1 MSIYF
6 ANKFKESILKV
17 DHQIDLDFALNL
29 EHAII
34 DLTETDF
41 KATTSKDK
49 IFHSKITKVEDE
61 IFTMTFEGKFPSGNV
76 FRLVQP
82 KQEMFYL
89 VKPPFASESAEG
101 GFTIASKYTQGWA
114 ISFYLTPKKPALKE
128 EVTNAQKTDSVKKH
142 VEVFNATINSIYP
155 ENALAI
161 TQKLLEIIRFDPN
174 LIYRAEQVDQII
186 SFMKQ
191 NMKFYSGTEKDVI
204 NQL

>member
-1 MSIYF
+1 MANYF

-17 DHQIDLDFALNL
+17 DHQIDLDFALTL

-34 DLTETDF
+34 DLTETAF

-61 IFTMTFEGKFPSGNV
+61 IFTVTYEGKFPSGNV

-82 KQEMFYL
+82 KQEMFFL
-89 VKPPFASESAEG
+89 IETPFASKSVEG

-114 ISFYLTPKKPALKE
+114 ISFYLTPNKPAFKE
-128 EVTNAQKTDSVKKH
+128 EVTDAQKTDSVKRH

-161 TQKLLEIIRFDPN
+161 TQKLLEIIRIDPN
-174 LIYRAEQVDQII
+174 LIYRAEHVDQII
-186 SFMKQ
+186 AFMKQ
-191 NMKFYSGTEKDVI
+191 NMKFYSSAEKDVVS
-204 NQL
+204 QL

>member
-1 MSIYF
+1 VKIGF
-6 ANKFKESILKV
+6 RRL
-17 DHQIDLDFALNL
+17 DHQIDLDFALSL

-114 ISFYLTPKKPALKE
+114 ISFYLTPDKPALKE
-128 EVTNAQKTDSVKKH
+128 EVTDAQKTDSVKKH

-161 TQKLLEIIRFDPN
+161 TQKLLQIIRLDPN

-186 SFMKQ
+186 AFMKQ
-191 NMKFYSGTEKDVI
+191 NTKFYSSAEKDVI
-204 NQL
+204 SQL